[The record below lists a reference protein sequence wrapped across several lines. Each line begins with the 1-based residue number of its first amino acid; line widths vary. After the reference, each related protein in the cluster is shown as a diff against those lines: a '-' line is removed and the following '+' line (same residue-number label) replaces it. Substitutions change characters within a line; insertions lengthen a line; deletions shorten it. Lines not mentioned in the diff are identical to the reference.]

1 MQEKMEKR
9 KITIISTTT
18 QSTKVILSG
27 AETLGELKEDL
38 HQAGISTEDM
48 IFHEGL
54 SRTDMERDDALL
66 PKDVPYRGNITN
78 ELVFMLTKKHM
89 KVASGGISQERR
101 DLYAFISREGLEEDI
116 KERFGKN
123 KTQVPTSQ
131 LKDYLQEYFGC
142 PSCQESE
149 EPMAEMAGMS
159 TKPYDATWDERCFH
173 ALRDIAGILSN
184 IRDILQWL
192 VDGMSTEVK
201 RPDEKELES
210 PYSQEELD
218 DMF

>member
-1 MQEKMEKR
+1 MEKR

-38 HQAGISTEDM
+38 RQAGIATEDM

-66 PKDVPYRGNITN
+66 PKDVPYRGNVTN

-101 DLYAFISREGLEEDI
+101 DIYDIIHNMELEEEVR
-116 KERFGKN
+116 ERFGKN

-131 LKDYLQEYFGC
+131 LKAFLEGRFNREGAAAHE
-142 PSCQESE
+142 PE
-149 EPMAEMAGMS
+149 EPMGELSAACHGS
-159 TKPYDATWDERCFH
+159 QWNERCFN
-173 ALRDIAGILSN
+173 ALRDIEGTLRRIADLFQRLAVEAALKGF
-184 IRDILQWL
+184 
-192 VDGMSTEVK
+192 EVP
-201 RPDEKELES
+201 REEELES
-210 PYSQEELD
+210 PYSQEELE

>member
-1 MQEKMEKR
+1 MEKR

-18 QSTKVILSG
+18 QNTKVILSG

-38 HQAGISTEDM
+38 HRAGIETDDM

-101 DLYAFISREGLEEDI
+101 DIYAAINREGLDEDI

-123 KTQVPTSQ
+123 KTQVSTSQ
-131 LKDYLQEYFGC
+131 LKDYLRSRLGIFRRPE
-142 PSCQESE
+142 PE
-149 EPMAEMAGMS
+149 EPMAE
-159 TKPYDATWDERCFH
+159 TPTQYYDSAWDERCFH
-173 ALRDIAGILSN
+173 ALRDIAGTLSG
-184 IRDILQWL
+184 IRDILQRL
-192 VDGMSTEVK
+192 MDGSMPIEYK

>member
-9 KITIISTTT
+9 KITIISTMT

-27 AETLGELKEDL
+27 AETLGELKNDL

-89 KVASGGISQERR
+89 KVASGGINQERR
-101 DLYAFISREGLEEDI
+101 DIYAIISREGLEEDI
-116 KERFGKN
+116 KEHFGKN
-123 KTQVPTSQ
+123 KTQVSTSQ
-131 LKDYLQEYFGC
+131 LKGYLQSRLGSFGC
-142 PSCQESE
+142 QEPE
-149 EPMAEMAGMS
+149 EPMAELSAQ
-159 TKPYDATWDERCFH
+159 PRDASWDERCLH
-173 ALRDIAGILSN
+173 ALRDIEGTLIG

-201 RPDEKELES
+201 RLDEKELES

>member
-1 MQEKMEKR
+1 MEKR
-9 KITIISTTT
+9 KITIISTMT

-27 AETLGELKEDL
+27 AETLGELKNDL
-38 HQAGISTEDM
+38 HQAGIATDDM

-101 DLYAFISREGLEEDI
+101 QIYDIIQIEDLEEEV

-131 LKDYLQEYFGC
+131 LKEFLEEHFKKN
-142 PSCQESE
+142 SCGGFEPE
-149 EPMAEMAGMS
+149 EPMAQLS
-159 TKPYDATWDERCFH
+159 PVYDKNQCDERLYQ
-173 ALRDIAGILSN
+173 ALRDIEGTLRCIK
-184 IRDILQWL
+184 DILQHL
-192 VDGMSTEVK
+192 VEEVELNGFK
-201 RPDEKELES
+201 APDEKELES